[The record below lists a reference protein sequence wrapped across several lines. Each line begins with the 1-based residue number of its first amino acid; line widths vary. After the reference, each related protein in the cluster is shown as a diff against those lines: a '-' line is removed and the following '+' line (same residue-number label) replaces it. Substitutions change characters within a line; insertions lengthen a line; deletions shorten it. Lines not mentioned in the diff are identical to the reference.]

1 MRALV
6 RRITIDERLSED
18 LIRVL
23 ICPLAKGV
31 RAFLDRE
38 GDWGAERQSLIRPKD
53 YVRKLGVTEP
63 ELWPWESLTEGQV
76 FLSGQFELV
85 FKKEKDSTDRLSY
98 FEFKQGRGRF
108 KRIDHLEVIR
118 MSIHQLF
125 AHALG
130 GRE

>member
-1 MRALV
+1 MSALV

-18 LIRVL
+18 LIRVV

-38 GDWGAERQSLIRPKD
+38 GDWGPERQSLIRPKD
-53 YVRKLGVTEP
+53 YVRKLRIPDP
-63 ELWPWESLTEGQV
+63 ELWPWESLAEGHV
-76 FLSGQFELV
+76 YLSGQFEMV
-85 FKKEKDSTDRLSY
+85 FKKKKDGIEELSY
-98 FEFKQGRGRF
+98 FEVRQGRDRF
-108 KRIDHLEVIR
+108 KRIDHLDVIR
-118 MSIHQLF
+118 TSIHQLY